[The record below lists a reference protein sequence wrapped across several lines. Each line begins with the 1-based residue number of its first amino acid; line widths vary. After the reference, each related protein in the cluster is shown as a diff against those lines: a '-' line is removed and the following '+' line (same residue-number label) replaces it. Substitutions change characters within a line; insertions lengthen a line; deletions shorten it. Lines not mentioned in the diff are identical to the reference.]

1 MENFTKL
8 LEAALKTVILVFE
21 VLKRALEDL
30 SKEVIESGH
39 EPVVEGR
46 IAEGSAEGLDV
57 FLAKL
62 FERPVVSGEGANSER
77 PEQGV
82 SFQLFPPHVG
92 SARLRE
98 QARAAGCSGN
108 VFTNRSS
115 ITESGGRL
123 IPSSHQIV
131 RS

>member
-46 IAEGSAEGLDV
+46 IAE
-57 FLAKL
+57 
-62 FERPVVSGEGANSER
+62 
-77 PEQGV
+77 
-82 SFQLFPPHVG
+82 
-92 SARLRE
+92 
-98 QARAAGCSGN
+98 
-108 VFTNRSS
+108 
-115 ITESGGRL
+115 
-123 IPSSHQIV
+123 
-131 RS
+131 